1 MTALPSPNKGQRE
14 SLYVLTEEL
23 VALDSML
30 AEIGGDVSSPEGQTL
45 EKWAAEFDWKMRD
58 KVDGYASLAINLEA
72 DALTIANEVKRLQA
86 RKNAIE
92 NRRARLLALAKFSM
106 ERLQVR
112 KLEGVRFTIA
122 IQKNGGVE
130 PLEVL
135 VATDQLPDKFYSVE
149 EVYTADTD
157 LLRKALEARRAA
169 LAKTPPDPD
178 PFPELAGKAEL
189 KERGESVR
197 VR

>member
-1 MTALPSPNKGQRE
+1 MSPQRE

-23 VALDSML
+23 VALDTML
-30 AEIGGDVSSPEGQTL
+30 QEIGGDVSSPEGQTL
-45 EKWAAEFDWKMRD
+45 EKWAEEFDWKMRD

-72 DALTIANEVKRLQA
+72 DALTIANEVRRLQA

-106 ERLQVR
+106 ERLKVR

-135 VATDQLPDKFYSVE
+135 VEPKDLPAHFRDEEMVYSANLDV
-149 EVYTADTD
+149 
-157 LLRKALEARRAA
+157 LRKSLEVRRAA
-169 LAKTPPDPD
+169 LAKGEADPI
-178 PFPELAGKAEL
+178 PELAGKAEL